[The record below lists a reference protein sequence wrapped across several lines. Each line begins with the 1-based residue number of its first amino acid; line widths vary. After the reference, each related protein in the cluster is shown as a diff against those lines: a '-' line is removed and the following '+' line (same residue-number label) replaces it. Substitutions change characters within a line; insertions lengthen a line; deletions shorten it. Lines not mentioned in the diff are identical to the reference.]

1 MIAAIIGATGL
12 VGQQLLK
19 LLLASDHYEQV
30 LYIGRRRLDIDS
42 SKLVQHIM
50 PLDQIKSLKINGR
63 VDHAFCTLGTTIDV
77 AKSKENFAR
86 VDRDYV
92 CAFAGWA
99 ITNGASA
106 MAVNSSVGA
115 DAKSVNFY
123 LHTKGEMEQCVRSA
137 RFNSLTIV
145 RPSLLVPTGR
155 KQGRFGEEVS
165 YFVLKLFGWLMIGKL
180 RRYKAVRPADVAAA
194 MLNGV
199 SANRGGTN
207 IIESENITLWAQ
219 RRESGW

>member
-1 MIAAIIGATGL
+1 
-12 VGQQLLK
+12 
-19 LLLASDHYEQV
+19 
-30 LYIGRRRLDIDS
+30 
-42 SKLVQHIM
+42 M
-50 PLDQIKSLKINGR
+50 PLDQINSLKIDGR
-63 VDHAFCTLGTTIDV
+63 IDHAFCTLGTTIDV

-92 CAFAGWA
+92 CAFAAWA
-99 ITNGASA
+99 IANRASA
-106 MAVNSSVGA
+106 MAVNSSLGA

-123 LHTKGEMEQCVRSA
+123 LRTKGEMEQCVRSA
-137 RFNSLTIV
+137 RFSSLTIV

-155 KQGRFGEEVS
+155 KQGRFGEELS
-165 YFVLKLFGWLMIGKL
+165 FIFLKLFGWLMIGKL

-194 MLNGV
+194 MLNSV
-199 SANRGGTN
+199 SADRSGTN

>member
-19 LLLASDHYEQV
+19 LLLADARYERV
-30 LYIGRRRLDIDS
+30 HYIGRRRLDTDS

-50 PLDQIKSLKINGR
+50 PLDQIKSLKIDGR
-63 VDHAFCTLGTTIDV
+63 IDQAFCTLGTTIDI
-77 AKSKENFAR
+77 AKTRESFAR

-92 CAFAGWA
+92 CMFAGWA

-106 MAVNSSVGA
+106 MAVNSSLGA
-115 DAKSVNFY
+115 NAKSVNFY

-165 YFVLKLFGWLMIGKL
+165 YMVLRIFSWLLLGKL

-194 MLNGV
+194 MLNG
-199 SANRGGTN
+199 ANSGQGGAN
-207 IIESENITLWAQ
+207 IIESENISSWS
-219 RRESGW
+219 RDR